1 MYLLVLGWFWR
12 LLTLLLIPSKL
23 SNIYICRIFN
33 FGLVCGDSSLFRTS
47 LYFNFLYSS
56 YVLQIMPSMICFMY
70 CSIALQLQF
79 FPIHCTFYYSFQRF
93 RCLIIRSIFFLFQIS
108 FFSLALIYFFAT
120 NFTSPTNF
128 QNFSV
133 RTCIL
138 LLSVFKIG
146 KKIYNFLNLYEKILV
161 AFVECKCWMWFRD
174 HKIYI
179 ANPRSEFRWSSMSK
193 ELRRIQKSGKSLKW
207 KCLLWNGRAI
217 FSPCFL

>member
-47 LYFNFLYSS
+47 LYFNFVCSS

-93 RCLIIRSIFFLFQIS
+93 RCLIIRSIFFFCSKYLF
-108 FFSLALIYFFAT
+108 LALLSY
-120 NFTSPTNF
+120 TSLPL
-128 QNFSV
+128 
-133 RTCIL
+133 IL
-138 LLSVFKIG
+138 LVQLT
-146 KKIYNFLNLYEKILV
+146 
-161 AFVECKCWMWFRD
+161 FR
-174 HKIYI
+174 
-179 ANPRSEFRWSSMSK
+179 
-193 ELRRIQKSGKSLKW
+193 
-207 KCLLWNGRAI
+207 I
-217 FSPCFL
+217 FP